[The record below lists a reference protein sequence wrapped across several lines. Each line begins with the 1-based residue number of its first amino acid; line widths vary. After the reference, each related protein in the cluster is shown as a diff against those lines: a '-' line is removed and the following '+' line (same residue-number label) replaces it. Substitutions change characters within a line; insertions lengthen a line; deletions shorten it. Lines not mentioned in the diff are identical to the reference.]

1 MRFGVAGRT
10 PGRVVA
16 ACLLIASVCGSC
28 RSSEVAGP
36 ETRVEVAV
44 TDPTRATRLRSARD
58 WINANAPAALGVFRV
73 YGASTSSD
81 YVSAHLRADQEK
93 LAASLAASYGDA
105 IRLKV
110 GMFDYPLDRSIVP
123 VCRKVAL
130 PSGELRSLSAAVVV
144 TTPEVKSGGDLAGK
158 VVITNNGRFSVSYT
172 VGVPLAGVVV
182 RRDTDDVVG
191 VWDGAIVGAET
202 SVSLVPGESK
212 ELGFVGGTASCYP
225 SIGYSVPTG
234 DYDVV
239 VESLELRNTLGRVV
253 GSLAVEPA
261 PITIVASNG

>member
-1 MRFGVAGRT
+1 MRLGVVGRT

-16 ACLLIASVCGSC
+16 ACLLIASVCASC
-28 RSSEVAGP
+28 RSSQVEGP
-36 ETRVEVAV
+36 ETTVAAA
-44 TDPTRATRLRSARD
+44 DPTRATRLRSARE

-73 YGASTSSD
+73 HGAGASSD
-81 YVSAHLRADQEK
+81 YVSAHLRADQAK

-110 GMFDYPLDRSIVP
+110 GMFDYPVDEAIVP

-130 PSGELRSLSAAVVV
+130 PGGDLHSLSAAVVV
-144 TTPEVKSGGDLAGK
+144 TTPEVKSGEDLAGQ

-191 VWDGAIVGAET
+191 VWDGAIVGVEM
-202 SVSLVPGESK
+202 SVSLAPGESK
-212 ELGFVGGTASCYP
+212 KIGFVGGTASCYP
-225 SIGYSVPTG
+225 SIGYSVPPG

-239 VESLELRNTLGRVV
+239 VESLELHNTLGRVV
-253 GSLAVEPA
+253 GNLSVEPA
-261 PITIVASNG
+261 PITIVANLK